1 MLFFKYGRS
10 LLKYQLGYNK
20 MLEELYQID
29 TNILYF
35 FNKNL
40 SNYILDDLLRL
51 YTIDFWH
58 TIPAFVIIIPIL
70 VLILDKKDGKKL
82 FSLFTISYILSIIL
96 SRILK
101 YTIQRL
107 RPVITENFI
116 NKLVIEKGYS
126 FPSEHTLFAFLI
138 ATILSYKYP
147 KYAPIW
153 FILAIIMGIAR
164 VYEGVHYPSDVIC
177 GGLIGIII
185 GYLTIHNKN
194 RIYKLFKLI

>member
-1 MLFFKYGRS
+1 
-10 LLKYQLGYNK
+10 

-40 SNYILDDLLRL
+40 SNHILDDLLRL

-70 VLILDKKDGKKL
+70 VLILDKKEGKKL

-107 RPVITENFI
+107 RPLITENFI